1 MRFNSK
7 TPSYGTGFDR
17 VFRPE
22 TLSHVKTFWDNGKF
36 DRDTSKRR

>member
-1 MRFNSK
+1 MRFKSQ
-7 TPSYGTGFDR
+7 TPSYGTGFNT

-36 DRDTSKRR
+36 DRATNKQK

>member
-1 MRFNSK
+1 MRFKSK
-7 TPSYGTGFDR
+7 TPSYGNGFNH

-36 DRDTSKRR
+36 DRTADKRR